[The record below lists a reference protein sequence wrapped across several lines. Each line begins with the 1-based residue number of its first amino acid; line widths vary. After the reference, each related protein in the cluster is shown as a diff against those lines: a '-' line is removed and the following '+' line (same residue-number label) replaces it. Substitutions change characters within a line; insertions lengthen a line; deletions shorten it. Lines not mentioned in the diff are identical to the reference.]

1 MFDHW
6 LVPPPKLPDPLPP
19 EMAVQLVA
27 GDRPLALFP
36 VRLETRFFS
45 QADGSFELR
54 VRVYPDQVHLD
65 SHEPELTEQE
75 KAWGEHY
82 WEEHWRAGNDEE
94 ARKRAWRQLA
104 DRFDPQR
111 ATWVAR
117 ALKPLNPQDRPTTPV
132 PTDQPL
138 PKPIQFPA
146 PASRLESWSRAPLAR
161 ALPDRWVA
169 IAYSRGVLVA
179 SVTGKNIPDSLPA
192 GPDPKATVAA
202 TSEQLA
208 IDPGMKWMVDFE
220 AAETA
225 GMGLRIKLTRDIAQA
240 GLDVLLVLGVKA
252 SLSAVDSAKRIEE
265 LLDAHHY
272 TDGLAFLL
280 QGTPSNNTPDAPSG
294 FSSRDVGQ
302 MESYLTEQAANVF
315 KPGDGSN
322 GDALTRALGFLP
334 DGAKP
339 LANLLNNTA
348 KEQLDARQM
357 NIALWAA
364 TWGYFLSNMFGREE
378 NSLTED
384 DLNWARAHF
393 INYVRAAGPLPT
405 LRVGKQPYGVLPVTS
420 LDDWSPKTGQE
431 DAARARF
438 SSQRCAPAAARQG
451 VAPQCHRGRACR
463 TQPRS

>member
-1 MFDHW
+1 
-6 LVPPPKLPDPLPP
+6 
-19 EMAVQLVA
+19 MARSSCA
-27 GDRPLALFP
+27 CGSIR
-36 VRLETRFFS
+36 TRCIS
-45 QADGSFELR
+45 IRTS
-54 VRVYPDQVHLD
+54 
-65 SHEPELTEQE
+65 PELTEQE
-75 KAWGEHY
+75 KAWGDSY

-132 PTDQPL
+132 PTDQAL
-138 PKPIQFPA
+138 PKPIQFPV
-146 PASRLESWSRAPLAR
+146 PANRLESWSRAPLAR

-169 IAYSRGVLVA
+169 IAYSRGALVA
-179 SVTGKNIPDSLPA
+179 SVTGKNILDPLPA

-202 TSEQLA
+202 TDEQLA
-208 IDPGMKWMVDFE
+208 IDPGMKWMVDFD
-220 AAETA
+220 AAEAA

-252 SLSAVDSAKRIEE
+252 SLSAIDSAKRIEE

-280 QGTPSNNTPDAPSG
+280 QGAPSNNTPDAPSG

-315 KPGDGSN
+315 RPGDGSN

-334 DGAKP
+334 DGTKP

-357 NIALWAA
+357 NTALWAA
-364 TWGYFLSNMFGREE
+364 TWGYFLSNV
-378 NSLTED
+378 S
-384 DLNWARAHF
+384 
-393 INYVRAAGPLPT
+393 AGKRT
-405 LRVGKQPYGVLPVTS
+405 TS
-420 LDDWSPKTGQE
+420 P
-431 DAARARF
+431 
-438 SSQRCAPAAARQG
+438 
-451 VAPQCHRGRACR
+451 R
-463 TQPRS
+463 TT